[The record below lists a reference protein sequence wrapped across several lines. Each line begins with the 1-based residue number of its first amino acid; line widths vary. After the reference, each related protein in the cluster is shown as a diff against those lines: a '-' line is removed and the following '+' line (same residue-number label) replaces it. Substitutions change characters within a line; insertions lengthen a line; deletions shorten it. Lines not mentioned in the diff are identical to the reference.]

1 MRDEHKA
8 ALDWILITTG
18 ELPAD
23 LDEPS
28 DEFDD
33 ERRALHMLDEQT
45 ARSDALAA
53 RLVERERDLADLRR
67 QVADLEERLR
77 GESAAHV
84 VNTYID
90 HNGNLFSE
98 VHDPPARMT
107 EGTVRRV
114 VREELRSVLDEYE
127 QRLRLMSEY
136 AAILRGGR

>member
-45 ARSDALAA
+45 ALSDALAA
-53 RLVERERDLADLRR
+53 RLVERERELADLRR
-67 QVADLEERLR
+67 QVADLEE
-77 GESAAHV
+77 
-84 VNTYID
+84 
-90 HNGNLFSE
+90 
-98 VHDPPARMT
+98 
-107 EGTVRRV
+107 
-114 VREELRSVLDEYE
+114 
-127 QRLRLMSEY
+127 Q
-136 AAILRGGR
+136 LRGGR